1 MRAVRSVV
9 VCCALVVCVLTTSLL
24 AADATGVWKGEV
36 KLPTGQALPFVARLT
51 QDGAKISGKLDGIGG
66 AADVEIKDGKI
77 DRDTITFSGVRQIGG
92 ADVKFNYTAKMVD
105 ADTIDFKIVRDDGT
119 GTPLASL
126 TKRTKE

>member
-1 MRAVRSVV
+1 MRAVRAVV
-9 VCCALVVCVLTTSLL
+9 ACCALVVCVLTTSLS

-36 KLPTGQALPFVARLT
+36 KLPTGQALPFVARLK

-77 DRDTITFSGVRQIGG
+77 EGDTITFSGVRQIGG

>member
-1 MRAVRSVV
+1 MRAVRAVV
-9 VCCALVVCVLTTSLL
+9 ACCALVVCVLTTSLL

-36 KLPTGQALPFVARLT
+36 KLPTGQALPFVARLK

-105 ADTIDFKIVRDDGT
+105 ADTIDFKILRDDGT
-119 GTPLASL
+119 GAPLGSL

>member
-36 KLPTGQALPFVARLT
+36 KLPTGQALPFVARLK

-105 ADTIDFKIVRDDGT
+105 ADTLDFKILRDDGT

>member
-36 KLPTGQALPFVARLT
+36 KLPTGQALPFVARLK

>member
-1 MRAVRSVV
+1 MKTVRAVVA
-9 VCCALVVCVLTTSLL
+9 CCVLVVCVLTTSLL

-36 KLPTGQALPFVARLT
+36 KLPTGQALPFVARLK

-77 DRDTITFSGVRQIGG
+77 EGDTITFSGVRQIGG

-105 ADTIDFKIVRDDGT
+105 ADTIDFKILRDDGT
-119 GTPLASL
+119 GAPLASL